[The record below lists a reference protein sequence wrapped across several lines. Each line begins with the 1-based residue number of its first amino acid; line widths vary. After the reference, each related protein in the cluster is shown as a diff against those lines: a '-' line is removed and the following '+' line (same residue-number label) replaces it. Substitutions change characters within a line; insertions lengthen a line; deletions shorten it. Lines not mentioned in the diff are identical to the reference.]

1 MNDRLVDR
9 LRSGFEAGFSR
20 RTVVLG
26 MAGTVAAAAVLRPG
40 NAVKADSG
48 DVNPDVMQWSDYI
61 HGASSWS
68 GVPAYLLA
76 GLIDVESGGD
86 RWLVSD
92 AGALGLTQ
100 IMPWWFDDLGVDL
113 DRWPEPD
120 VNVELGSTILA
131 QMYDGDDW
139 SGALA
144 SYFGNGCDD
153 YGSCTDDYVALVL
166 NRASVYGSVF

>member
-1 MNDRLVDR
+1 MNERLFA
-9 LRSGFEAGFSR
+9 RSRSSFELGLSR
-20 RTVVLG
+20 RAVLVG
-26 MAGTVAAAAVLRPG
+26 VAGTVAAAAVLRPG
-40 NAVKADSG
+40 NASKADS
-48 DVNPDVMQWSDYI
+48 DVNQDVMQWSDYI
-61 HGASSWS
+61 LGASSWS

-76 GLIDVESGGD
+76 GLVDVESGGD

-144 SYFGNGCDD
+144 SYFGHGCDD
-153 YGSCTDDYVALVL
+153 YGSCTDDYVAMVL
-166 NRASVYGSVF
+166 SRASVYGSVF

>member
-1 MNDRLVDR
+1 MNERLFGR
-9 LRSGFEAGFSR
+9 SRSGFELGLSR
-20 RTVVLG
+20 RAVLVGVAG
-26 MAGTVAAAAVLRPG
+26 MVAAAAVLRPA
-40 NAVKADSG
+40 NAAKADS

-61 HGASSWS
+61 LRASSWS

-153 YGSCTDDYVALVL
+153 YGSCTDDYVAMVL
-166 NRASVYGSVF
+166 SRASVYGSVF